1 VEIINKKTMRNFD
14 DIKIPKLNQ
23 RDGLWFNLY
32 ELKNTWVLTH
42 PKIASSY
49 MDFYQRSHPDEIMQ
63 MSVHFQEE
71 FLGINTIQKT
81 TGTLRNPVKFRND
94 WTSLLQGKEIDKQI
108 IFLTRNPIQKFIT
121 GLVQDFVLTD
131 LDKHIVKTPWFR
143 DLMIKE
149 KHEPVLV
156 DSFIRRACGVYFP
169 DLSSLSLYHKDIYES
184 SIKFTLDKILNDSGF
199 KKTFDVFTN
208 GHMFQSQLEL
218 YDFIMNPPTE
228 FNISAIKILDIN
240 KEDLQL
246 TLESFGETTPPQI
259 TNERKFN
266 SHPHKRSPIIQET
279 VRHILS
285 KHGDMIN
292 QLLLPNLYGWI
303 NLLKITYPTDTSDK
317 KATIDNPIHTLE
329 KFQSQQYLNNP
340 FKEYSDIFKPELY
353 LSWSDKEYCKL
364 NLYNKNTI

>member
-1 VEIINKKTMRNFD
+1 VILDGDPRKARAFEIEKYATYAGLSKDFIQNGVNAVNND
-14 DIKIPKLNQ
+14 DWDTQKNIFKDITKALAKNPNWSVDVPSNAEFNVMITEEKAIQEAALASLN
-23 RDGLWFNLY
+23 
-32 ELKNTWVLTH
+32 
-42 PKIASSY
+42 I
-49 MDFYQRSHPDEIMQ
+49 
-63 MSVHFQEE
+63 EE
-71 FLGINTIQKT
+71 INTKWNDKLSEQSKEFKPLAGLNT
-81 TGTLRNPVKFRND
+81 T
-94 WTSLLQGKEIDKQI
+94 WIE
-108 IFLTRNPIQKFIT
+108 
-121 GLVQDFVLTD
+121 
-131 LDKHIVKTPWFR
+131 
-143 DLMIKE
+143 
-149 KHEPVLV
+149 
-156 DSFIRRACGVYFP
+156 Y
-169 DLSSLSLYHKDIYES
+169 SSLQSNVVETNLVNEE
-184 SIKFTLDKILNDSGF
+184 LDKILNDSGF
-199 KKTFDVFTN
+199 KKTFEIFTN
-208 GHMFQSQLEL
+208 GHMFQKQLEL